1 LYAITKEGMTMR
13 TILVLNAKG
22 GCGKSTIA
30 TNLASYFAYE
40 MGKKVVLADFDP
52 QESSLAWLEARDE
65 KWPHIDGVAA
75 YKDPLRLAKDTDYV
89 IMDAPARAHGPE
101 LTRLMKKVETVIFP
115 VLPSPIDMRAATKY
129 MQELMKNG
137 RVERK
142 EVKIGVV
149 ANRVRE
155 NTIIFSELFD
165 FIKTLKLPYI
175 ATLRDTQNYIR
186 AEERGIGIFE
196 MAPSQVYQ
204 DLEDWEPL
212 TRWLR
217 SKRSQP

>member
-1 LYAITKEGMTMR
+1 MR

-40 MGKKVVLADFDP
+40 MEKKVVLADYDP

-65 KWPHIDGVAA
+65 KWPYIQGVAA
-75 YKDPLRLAKDTDYV
+75 HKVPLNIDKDTDYL
-89 IMDAPARAHGPE
+89 IMDAPARVHGKE
-101 LTRLMKKVETVIFP
+101 LTQLMRKVETVIFP

-129 MQELMKNG
+129 MAEVQKNG
-137 RVERK
+137 RVLRK
-142 EVKIGVV
+142 EVKIGVI

-155 NTIIFSELFD
+155 NTLIFSDLYD
-165 FIKTLKLPYI
+165 FIKAMKIPYI
-175 ATLRDTQNYIR
+175 ATLRDTQNYIH
-186 AEERGIGIFE
+186 AEERGVGIFE
-196 MAPSQVYQ
+196 MAPSRVYQ

-212 TRWLR
+212 TKWLR

>member
-1 LYAITKEGMTMR
+1 MR

-30 TNLASYFAYE
+30 TNLASYFAFE
-40 MGKKVVLADFDP
+40 MGEKVVLADYDP
-52 QESSLAWLEARDE
+52 QESSLSWLEARDE
-65 KWPHIDGVAA
+65 QWPAIEGIAA
-75 YKDPLRLAKDTDYV
+75 YKEPLRVARDTDVV
-89 IMDAPARAHGPE
+89 IMDAPARVHGKE
-101 LTRLMKKVETVIFP
+101 LTQLIRKVETVIFP
-115 VLPSPIDMRAATKY
+115 ILPSPIDMRAATRY
-129 MQELMKNG
+129 LEELKKNG
-137 RVERK
+137 RVLRE

-155 NTIIFSELFD
+155 NTLVFSDLYH
-165 FIKTLKLPYI
+165 FIRSMKLPYI
-175 ATLRDTQNYIR
+175 AALRDTQNYIR

-204 DLEDWEPL
+204 DLEDWKAL

-217 SKRSQP
+217 SKRSMP

>member
-1 LYAITKEGMTMR
+1 MR

-22 GCGKSTIA
+22 GCGKSTIS
-30 TNLASYFAYE
+30 TNLAAYFASE
-40 MGKKVVLADFDP
+40 MGKKVVLADYDP

-65 KWPHIDGVAA
+65 NRPLITGIAA
-75 YKDPLRLAKDTDYV
+75 YKEPLRVAKDTDYL
-89 IMDAPARAHGPE
+89 IIDAPARVHGKE
-101 LTRLMKKVETVIFP
+101 LTQIIRKAETVIFP

-129 MQELMKNG
+129 MEELKKNG
-137 RVERK
+137 RVSRK

-155 NTIIFSELFD
+155 NTIIFSELYD
-165 FIKTLKLPYI
+165 FIKKMKLPYI

-186 AEERGIGIFE
+186 AEERGLGIFE

-204 DLEDWEPL
+204 DLEDWQSL
-212 TRWLR
+212 TKWLR
-217 SKRSQP
+217 SKRSMP

>member
-1 LYAITKEGMTMR
+1 MR

-40 MGKKVVLADFDP
+40 LEKKVVLADYDP
-52 QESSLAWLEARDE
+52 QESSLEWLKARDE
-65 KWPHIDGVAA
+65 MWPYIEGIAA
-75 YKDPLRLAKDTDYV
+75 YKDPVRAPKDTDYL
-89 IMDAPARAHGPE
+89 IMDAPARVHGKE
-101 LTRLMKKVETVIFP
+101 LTQLMRKAETVLFP

-129 MQELMKNG
+129 MAEVLKNG
-137 RVERK
+137 RVVRK

-155 NTIIFSELFD
+155 NTIIFAELYD
-165 FIKTLKLPYI
+165 FIKTMRLPYI
-175 ATLRDTQNYIR
+175 ATLRDSQNYIR

-204 DLEDWEPL
+204 DLDDWEPL
-212 TRWLR
+212 TKWLR
-217 SKRSQP
+217 SKRSMP

>member
-1 LYAITKEGMTMR
+1 MR

-40 MGKKVVLADFDP
+40 MEKKVVLADYDP

-65 KWPHIDGVAA
+65 KWPYIQGVAA
-75 YKDPLRLAKDTDYV
+75 HKTPLNIDKDTDYL
-89 IMDAPARAHGPE
+89 IMDAPARVHGKE
-101 LTRLMKKVETVIFP
+101 LTQLMRKVETVIFP

-129 MQELMKNG
+129 MAEVQKNG
-137 RVERK
+137 RVLRK
-142 EVKIGVV
+142 EVKIGVI

-155 NTIIFSELFD
+155 NTLIFSDLYD
-165 FIKTLKLPYI
+165 FIKAMKIPYI
-175 ATLRDTQNYIR
+175 ATLRDTQNYIH
-186 AEERGIGIFE
+186 AEERGVGIFE
-196 MAPSQVYQ
+196 MAPSRVYQ

-212 TRWLR
+212 TKWLR
-217 SKRSQP
+217 SKRSMP

>member
-1 LYAITKEGMTMR
+1 MR
-13 TILVLNAKG
+13 TIMVLNAKG

-40 MGKKVVLADFDP
+40 MDKKVVLADYDP

-65 KWPHIDGVAA
+65 KWPHIDGIAA
-75 YKDPLRLAKDTDYV
+75 YKNPLRVAKDTDYV
-89 IMDAPARAHGPE
+89 IIDAPARVHGAE
-101 LTRLMKKVETVIFP
+101 LTQMMKKVETVIFP

>member
-1 LYAITKEGMTMR
+1 MR

-22 GCGKSTIA
+22 GCGKSTIS

-40 MGKKVVLADFDP
+40 MGKKVVLADYDP

-65 KWPHIDGVAA
+65 NRPHIEGIAA
-75 YKDPLRLAKDTDYV
+75 YKDPVRVPKDTDYL
-89 IMDAPARAHGPE
+89 IMDAPARVHGKE
-101 LTRLMKKVETVIFP
+101 LTQLMRKAETVLFP
-115 VLPSPIDMRAATKY
+115 VLPSPIDMRAAKKY
-129 MQELMKNG
+129 MEELVKNG
-137 RVERK
+137 RVSRK
-142 EVKIGVV
+142 EVKIGVI

-155 NTIIFSELFD
+155 NTIIFAELYD
-165 FIKTLKLPYI
+165 FIKSMKLPYV

-212 TRWLR
+212 TKWLR
-217 SKRSQP
+217 SKRSMP

>member
-1 LYAITKEGMTMR
+1 MR

-22 GCGKSTIA
+22 GCGKSTIS
-30 TNLASYFAYE
+30 TNLASYFASE
-40 MGKKVVLADFDP
+40 MGKNVVLADYDP
-52 QESSLAWLEARDE
+52 QESSMAWLEARDE
-65 KWPHIDGVAA
+65 RRPHIEGIAA
-75 YKDPLRLAKDTDYV
+75 YKDPLRLPKDTDYV
-89 IMDAPARAHGPE
+89 VMDAPARVHGKE
-101 LTRLMKKVETVIFP
+101 LAQLIRKVETVIFP

-129 MQELMKNG
+129 MEEVMKNG
-137 RVERK
+137 RVARK
-142 EVKIGVV
+142 EVKIGIV

-165 FIKTLKLPYI
+165 FIKAMKLPYI

-217 SKRSQP
+217 SKRSMP

>member
-1 LYAITKEGMTMR
+1 MKMR

-22 GCGKSTIA
+22 GCGKSTIS

-40 MGKKVVLADFDP
+40 MGKKVVLADYDP
-52 QESSLAWLEARDE
+52 QESSIAWLEARGE
-65 KWPHIDGVAA
+65 QWPHIEGVAA
-75 YKDPLRLAKDTDYV
+75 HKDPLRVPKDTDYLV
-89 IMDAPARAHGPE
+89 MDAPARAHGKE
-101 LTRLMKKVETVIFP
+101 LTQLMRKAETILFP
-115 VLPSPIDMRAATKY
+115 VLPSPIDMRAAIKY
-129 MQELMKNG
+129 MEEVQKNG
-137 RVERK
+137 RFARK
-142 EVKIGVV
+142 EVKIGVI

-155 NTIIFSELFD
+155 NTIIFSELYD
-165 FIKTLKLPYI
+165 FIKSMKLPYV

-212 TRWLR
+212 TKWLR
-217 SKRSQP
+217 SKRSMP